1 MQGGKRLSLFQF
13 SAWLP
18 SLKVKSVS
26 GTENAIKVCSERKE
40 ETEHRLS
47 SPTFKFTH
55 LKHTCYLIKDVVGEL
70 CALLLSLGDYRFQF
84 KPMTQHLIIVV
95 LDIALETRQ
104 FHEFL
109 STNLLMK
116 SKLSSNCSL
125 GHPWFS
131 NCQPNY
137 VFCLKLDSF

>member
-1 MQGGKRLSLFQF
+1 M
-13 SAWLP
+13 
-18 SLKVKSVS
+18 KSVS

-40 ETEHRLS
+40 ETEYKLS
-47 SPTFKFTH
+47 SSTFKFTH
-55 LKHTCYLIKDVVGEL
+55 LKHTCYLINDVVGEL
-70 CALLLSLGDYRFQF
+70 CAMLPSLGDYRFQF